1 MIFFLVLALITL
13 VLFLVFCKNCKKKDN
28 ELSVSHKSFKSS
40 KPEVFIEQLEIPELP
55 ENKERITISILFYP
69 ENEEQKEIRVS
80 AHSFKGNEWYT
91 YYQDGFPFQSSE
103 IKPKLV
109 SNNTKYNDILMDYK
123 GPIETEKVIYT
134 SNENIFHTQ
143 TFNVIKGVSKI
154 YMLLKFSGNYKI
166 TIT

>member
-13 VLFLVFCKNCKKKDN
+13 VLFSVFCKNCKKKDN

-40 KPEVFIEQLEIPELP
+40 KPEVFIEQLEIPE
-55 ENKERITISILFYP
+55 NKERITINILFYP

-80 AHSFKGNEWYT
+80 AHSFIGNEWHT

-109 SNNTKYNDILMDYK
+109 SSNTNYNDILMDYK
-123 GPIETEKVIYT
+123 GSKEKEKVIYT
-134 SNENIFHTQ
+134 SSENISHTQ
-143 TFNVIKGVSKI
+143 TFNVIKGVSNI
-154 YMLLKFSGNYKI
+154 NMLLKFSGNYKI

>member
-1 MIFFLVLALITL
+1 MIFFLVLAL

-28 ELSVSHKSFKSS
+28 ELSVSHKSFKST
-40 KPEVFIEQLEIPELP
+40 KPGVSIEEIKIP
-55 ENKERITISILFYP
+55 ENKERITINILFYP

-80 AHSFKGNEWYT
+80 AHSFIGNDWYT

-109 SNNTKYNDILMDYK
+109 SNNTNYNDILMDYK
-123 GPIETEKVIYT
+123 GSIETEKVIYT
-134 SNENIFHTQ
+134 SSENISHTQ